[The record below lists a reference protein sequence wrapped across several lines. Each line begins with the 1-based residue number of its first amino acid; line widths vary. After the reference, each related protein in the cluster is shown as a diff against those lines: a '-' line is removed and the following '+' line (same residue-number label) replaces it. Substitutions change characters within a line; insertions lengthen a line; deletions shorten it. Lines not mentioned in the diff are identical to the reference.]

1 MNLLISVINLFV
13 VGWVRVCFVNIF
25 VFLKFV
31 LWIIFLM
38 CGIEMVFIENLF
50 RFIFSNRSVVCLL
63 LVSLLYMLVY
73 LFLVWEVLIICLIK
87 FSMDGD
93 IGW

>member
-1 MNLLISVINLFV
+1 
-13 VGWVRVCFVNIF
+13 
-25 VFLKFV
+25 
-31 LWIIFLM
+31 M

>member
-1 MNLLISVINLFV
+1 M
-13 VGWVRVCFVNIF
+13 R
-25 VFLKFV
+25 
-31 LWIIFLM
+31 
-38 CGIEMVFIENLF
+38 GIEMAFIENSF
-50 RFIFSNRSVVCLL
+50 RFIFSNRSVVRLS

-87 FSMDGD
+87 FSTDGD